1 MAVAFWKLENS
12 FVQSFTGKQLKDRN
26 GRVNPVPIFL
36 DYPDIEEAPEQR
48 FPSISIMFSGMSPDV
63 EMYDS
68 SEERTLDIDYT
79 TSPPTFI
86 KRRAAEYYDIRYE
99 VRSFTLS
106 AAEDRELTRWV
117 ESRYLPR
124 DIVTVEGEAYHVFRE
139 NFSVA
144 DSVDVGTVIYEKTWE
159 YSIKAEIEDTDND
172 DYQKGI
178 NEVRIESN
186 IVKTNP
192 IKIIEPTS
200 ATQAKYVYN
209 APNSALTAADA
220 DKTLSRVV
228 AFDDQKYWFL
238 PKK

>member
-1 MAVAFWKLENS
+1 MAVAFWKLEDA
-12 FVQSFTGKQLKDRN
+12 FVQSFTGKQLRDRN
-26 GRVNPVPIFL
+26 GRFNPVPIFL

-48 FPSISIMFSGMSPDV
+48 FPSISIMFSGMSPDI

-68 SEERTLDIDYT
+68 SQQRTLDVDYS
-79 TSPPTFI
+79 TSPPTFV
-86 KRRAAEYYDIRYE
+86 KRRMAEFYDIRYE
-99 VRSFTLS
+99 IRSFTLS

-117 ESRYLPR
+117 ESRYAPR
-124 DIVTVEGEAYHVFRE
+124 DIVTVDGQAYHVFRE
-139 NFSVA
+139 SFSVA
-144 DSVDVGTVIYEKTWE
+144 DSVDVDTVIYEKTWE

-172 DYQKGI
+172 DYQKGV

-186 IVKTNP
+186 IVKTTP

-209 APNSALTAADA
+209 APKSATTADKA

-228 AFDDQKYWFL
+228 AFDDQTYWFL